1 MGPIGTGSSLIH
13 ARRAVAS
20 RRFNFVDSHM
30 SNTVKEMRL
39 EDRFVS
45 AFEMNVGRTL
55 NGTNRKLQDLR
66 KAAIDR
72 FRELGFPS
80 PKAEAWKYTNI
91 GNVLKREYSVHLA
104 APQTGVSRSDVE
116 GHLIPEMDAH
126 VVVLV
131 NGRYMSDLS
140 DLGELPAGVIIAG
153 LEEASRRHSDLVN
166 MYFGRAA
173 KDDDVFTALNTAFT
187 LDGLFVYVPRGRVL
201 EKPLHV
207 INLIA
212 ANEDLFLQPRNLIV
226 FEEGSQARI
235 VETGGD
241 LGAAHTFTNV
251 VTEVFV
257 GSRAVVDMYAIQD
270 GGPKASLVSNI
281 EAHQEGESV
290 LSTFTVTLTG
300 EVVRNNLTVVPD
312 GEHCETH
319 LFGLF
324 LPIGDT
330 HVDNHTLVDHAKP
343 NCMSNELY
351 KGVIDDQ
358 GSGVFNGK
366 VFVRRD
372 AQKTNA
378 FQENKTIL
386 LSDTATMNA
395 KPELEIYA
403 DDVKCSH
410 GATTGQLDREA
421 LFYLRSRGIP
431 EKEARGMLL
440 HAFARDVI
448 DEIKIEPLRT
458 MLDLRVSERFGW

>member
-1 MGPIGTGSSLIH
+1 MHDRI
-13 ARRAVAS
+13 
-20 RRFNFVDSHM
+20 
-30 SNTVKEMRL
+30 KEMRL
-39 EDRFVS
+39 EDRFVT

-55 NGTNRKLQDLR
+55 NGTNKKLEDARQT
-66 KAAIDR
+66 AIER
-72 FRELGFPS
+72 FRELGFPAV
-80 PKAEAWKYTNI
+80 KAEAWKYTNI
-91 GNVLKREYSVHLA
+91 GKVLQRDYNVNLA
-104 APQTGVSRSDVE
+104 ATETDVSREDVAA
-116 GHLIPEMDAH
+116 HLIPGLDGH

-131 NGRYMSDLS
+131 NGRYVSELS
-140 DLGELPAGVIIAG
+140 NIGELPAGVIITG
-153 LEEASRRHSDLVN
+153 LEEASRRHAEIVN
-166 MYFGRAA
+166 TYFGRAA
-173 KDDDVFTALNTAFT
+173 NDKDVFTALNTAFT
-187 LDGLFVYVPRGRVL
+187 LDGLFVYIPRGKTM

-207 INLIA
+207 VNLIA
-212 ANEDLFLQPRNLIV
+212 TDDELFLQPRNLIV
-226 FEEGSQARI
+226 FEEGSQGRLIETVGARS
-235 VETGGD
+235 E
-241 LGAAHTFTNV
+241 AHTFTNA

-257 GSRAVVDMYAIQD
+257 GARAIAELYTVQNS
-270 GGPKASLVSNI
+270 GPRASLVSNI
-281 EAHQEGESV
+281 EAHQDSESV
-290 LSTFTVTLTG
+290 LSTFTITLSG

-324 LPIGDT
+324 LPTGNT
-330 HVDNHTLVDHAKP
+330 HVDNHTLVDHAKA

-351 KGVIDDQ
+351 KGVLDDH

-378 FQENKTIL
+378 FQENKSIL

-421 LFYLRSRGIP
+421 LFYLRSRGIS
-431 EKEARGMLL
+431 ERRSRGMLL

-448 DEIKIEPLRT
+448 DEIRIEPLRT
-458 MLDLRVSERFGW
+458 FLDERLSERFGW